1 MYPMMMM
8 MMMMMKRMM
17 TMMMM
22 MMMIKKAVEDFPKK
36 IHQEFLTEFDFQIQS
51 KDSYIVW

>member
-1 MYPMMMM
+1 MYPMM

-22 MMMIKKAVEDFPKK
+22 MMMMIKKAVEDFPKK
-36 IHQEFLTEFDFQIQS
+36 NHQEFLTEFDFQIQS

>member
-1 MYPMMMM
+1 MYPM

-17 TMMMM
+17 TMMM